1 MFEFTSVGQMSLSK
15 KIPRTIKIVSLKK
28 IQFIFYTN
36 WFEHNQEIWVESTDL
51 EMNLLIKFE

>member
-1 MFEFTSVGQMSLSK
+1 MEHDESEVPEPVNEVMFEFTSVGQMSLSK

-36 WFEHNQEIWVESTDL
+36 
-51 EMNLLIKFE
+51 